1 MQVERRRA
9 KTNPRAHSRQ
19 HPEIWGREQ
28 PGGGQAMASPDVHLP
43 AQGLARPA
51 LDHGG
56 GDEIYQLH
64 YCSWPPE
71 DHWRERGRQASVGV
85 GCQGTPQDIK
95 RHGCQAGGGGIR
107 EEPRGV
113 RPGAWDTWSRHP
125 FPPVCRTSPTFCSCK
140 ARLPGARARPPAPAR
155 TLA

>member
-1 MQVERRRA
+1 
-9 KTNPRAHSRQ
+9 
-19 HPEIWGREQ
+19 
-28 PGGGQAMASPDVHLP
+28 MASPDVHLP

-85 GCQGTPQDIK
+85 WKGLLEDARVDRPHLDRTA
-95 RHGCQAGGGGIR
+95 R
-107 EEPRGV
+107 PRGQV
-113 RPGAWDTWSRHP
+113 
-125 FPPVCRTSPTFCSCK
+125 
-140 ARLPGARARPPAPAR
+140 
-155 TLA
+155 